1 MTIVQRIKAVDKVI
15 DDNIRQML
23 VMDGGDMEILDIK
36 ENGENID
43 IYIRYL
49 GACSG
54 CASSSTDT
62 LYAIEKILKE
72 KLSELLRV
80 LPI

>member
-1 MTIVQRIKAVDKVI
+1 
-15 DDNIRQML
+15 
-23 VMDGGDMEILDIK
+23 MEIIDIK
-36 ENGENID
+36 TNDDYID

-54 CASSSTDT
+54 CASSSTGT
-62 LYAIEKILKE
+62 LYAIEATLKE
-72 KLSELLRV
+72 KLSNKIRV

>member
-1 MTIVQRIKAVDKVI
+1 
-15 DDNIRQML
+15 
-23 VMDGGDMEILDIK
+23 MDGGDMEVLDIK
-36 ENGENID
+36 ENGTHID

-54 CASSSTDT
+54 CASSSTGT
-62 LYAIEKILKE
+62 LFAIENVLKE
-72 KLSELLRV
+72 QLDQNIRV